1 MVNGQ
6 FKCLGSI
13 QNLKSKFGKGYTLIV
28 KCKKI
33 QDDEMAKVEEFI
45 AANVKFAKVKGE
57 LLYRGIMFNRFNNY
71 FFQNFR

>member
-13 QNLKSKFGKGYTLIV
+13 QSLKSKFGKGYTLIV

-33 QDDEMAKVEEFI
+33 NIQDDEMAKVEEFI
-45 AANVKFAKVKGE
+45 AANIKFAKVKGE
-57 LLYRGIMFNRFNNY
+57 LF
-71 FFQNFR
+71 